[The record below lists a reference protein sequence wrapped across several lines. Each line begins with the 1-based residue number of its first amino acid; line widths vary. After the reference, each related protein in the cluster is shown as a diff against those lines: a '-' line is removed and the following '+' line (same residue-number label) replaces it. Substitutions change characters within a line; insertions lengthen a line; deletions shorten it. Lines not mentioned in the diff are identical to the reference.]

1 MIFARISVDLE
12 LDLHLFFEKKREM
25 KSKRLVVVLSILA
38 FLTVLVVL
46 SSTVFTLQ
54 KVSINW
60 MTTKDEMI
68 GIKDSSITEVVPTG
82 ASIFLVDKDEII
94 KDLEKEFPYLRVVG
108 LETKFPNK
116 IVVHTAERE
125 SLYAVSMSD
134 ANGTRYYMILDEK
147 GKVLRKTNSS
157 IFAGEELGAKPI
169 KVNFVG
175 ANVNTDDYVVGE
187 EVKDGALRDLL
198 SRLSYTMREAG
209 HTPTTS
215 KGVFT
220 DISIVY
226 AGNEKEINFKTR
238 NGMVISL
245 KDAEHLTTDKLLLG
259 LTVYDNNQQNG
270 VVEGTIDVWYNLIE
284 NKIMARYI

>member
-1 MIFARISVDLE
+1 
-12 LDLHLFFEKKREM
+12 M
-25 KSKRLVVVLSILA
+25 KSKRLVVFLSILA

-60 MTTKDEMI
+60 MTTKVEMV
-68 GIKDSSITEVVPTG
+68 GIKDSSITDIVPTG
-82 ASIFLVDKDEII
+82 ASIFLVDKEEIT

-108 LETKFPNK
+108 LETKFPNR

-125 SLYAVSMSD
+125 SLFAINMSD
-134 ANGTRYYMILDEK
+134 DNGTRYYMVLDEK

-169 KVNFVG
+169 KVSFVG
-175 ANVNTDDYVVGE
+175 ANVNADDYVVGE
-187 EVKDGALRDLL
+187 EVKDMPLKDLL
-198 SRLSYTMREAG
+198 TRLSYTMREAG
-209 HTPTTS
+209 HNPTTS

-259 LTVYDNNQQNG
+259 LTIYDKNQQSG

-284 NKIMARYI
+284 NKIMARYV